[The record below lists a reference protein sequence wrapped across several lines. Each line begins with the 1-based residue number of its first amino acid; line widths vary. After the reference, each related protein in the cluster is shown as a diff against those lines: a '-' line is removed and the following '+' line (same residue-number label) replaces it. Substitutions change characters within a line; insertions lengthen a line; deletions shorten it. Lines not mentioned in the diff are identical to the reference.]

1 MSLLSL
7 SSFSRNQKRF
17 LCYLKQYDNSITK
30 YYNIDSPNLT
40 INFETKDGY
49 YEVNIVYDKKQ
60 DVFEF
65 PLLPPEI
72 NKKIND
78 YTKCH
83 INITLNV
90 NDAVNFPF
98 TAPIWSIKE
107 LQYDFNFYTHMN
119 IKEYYE
125 YVVNLHNSNNKH
137 WCCGMQHIN
146 TDLLNFIMIVNTFE
160 YL

>member
-7 SSFSRNQKRF
+7 SSFRRNQKRF
-17 LCYLKQYDNSITK
+17 LCYLKQYDNSITN
-30 YYNIDSPNLT
+30 YYNIDNPYLT
-40 INFETKDGY
+40 INIEPNDGY
-49 YEVNIVYDKKQ
+49 YEINIVYDKKQ

-137 WCCGMQHIN
+137 WCCAMQHIN
-146 TDLLNFIMIVNTFE
+146 SDLLNFLMIVNTFE